1 MQQLIDPYRALGV
14 AHGATDAE
22 IKAAHR
28 KLVKRYHPDAG
39 NQSETDRF
47 LRVQEAYRVL
57 SDPLLRK
64 EWDLKHAPGPIR
76 ADRPATPTRRRQRP
90 APHPEAEPAESH
102 TRPPRSTGTTSGG
115 QAYADPRTRPRS
127 SRAYTWSASEVPWWE
142 ESRTT
147 ADKQKSG
154 KQRRP
159 KSGSKAAPPPPPP
172 DGPAFNPQDFDVYNR
187 SSGAAW
193 SSAARAYFRKGEAD
207 LPRRGS
213 FRQQGTQVVTA
224 GRARMAAEAE
234 ARRRAAAAAAAAA
247 EMDDVFA
254 TPQTMSHAAPG
265 PHEGTTH
272 IVRRALPAP
281 WPNVPQRLAYA
292 LVAWVPM
299 AAVIAAGFANGTQ
312 LALASA
318 LMAASLVLLV
328 VLPRI
333 AYIGAVAT
341 VLVLVIGGLFIGGA
355 LFAGASPSLE
365 RLAFYV
371 GVLLLVGYVGT
382 AAAVVL
388 GPSTLRPWSAQ

>member
-14 AHGATDAE
+14 SQGATDAE

-39 NQSETDRF
+39 DPSETDRF

-64 EWDLKHAPGPIR
+64 DWDLKHAPGPVR
-76 ADRPATPTRRRQRP
+76 ADRPATPPRRRRP
-90 APHPEAEPAESH
+90 PPRPESEPAETQPSS
-102 TRPPRSTGTTSGG
+102 RSAGTTSGS
-115 QAYADPRTRPRS
+115 QANADPRTRPRS
-127 SRAYTWSASEVPWWE
+127 ARAYTWSASEVPWWE
-142 ESRTT
+142 ESR
-147 ADKQKSG
+147 
-154 KQRRP
+154 
-159 KSGSKAAPPPPPP
+159 AAPDKKQARKTKAKPDEAKKPP
-172 DGPAFNPQDFDVYNR
+172 DPGGPAFNQQDFDVYNR

-224 GRARMAAEAE
+224 GRARSAAEAE

-247 EMDDVFA
+247 QMEDVYA
-254 TPQTMSHAAPG
+254 TPQTMAHAAPG

-281 WPNVPQRLAYA
+281 WPTIPQRLVYA
-292 LVAWVPM
+292 LVAWVPL
-299 AAVIAAGFANGTQ
+299 AAVVAAAFASSTQ
-312 LALASA
+312 FALPSA

-328 VLPRI
+328 ALPRI
-333 AYIGAVAT
+333 AYVAAVAS
-341 VLVLVIGGLFIGGA
+341 VLVLIIGGLFVGGA
-355 LFAGASPSLE
+355 FFAGASPSLD

-371 GVLLLVGYVGT
+371 GVLLLVGYAGT

-388 GPSTLRPWSAQ
+388 GPSSLRPWSAR